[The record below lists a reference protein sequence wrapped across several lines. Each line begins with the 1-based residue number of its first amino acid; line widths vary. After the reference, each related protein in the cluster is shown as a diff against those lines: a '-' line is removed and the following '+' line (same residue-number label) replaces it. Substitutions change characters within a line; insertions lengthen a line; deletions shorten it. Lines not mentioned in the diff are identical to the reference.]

1 MDKTEKHDRYVLL
14 GCLEVPLLVVTD
26 GLDTL
31 EGRVRFLFFCCGSLN
46 NIFGGLACLGS
57 LNGLAVLRALIFFWE
72 GW

>member
-31 EGRVRFLFFCCGSLN
+31 EGRVRFLFFVAGP
-46 NIFGGLACLGS
+46 
-57 LNGLAVLRALIFFWE
+57 
-72 GW
+72 